1 MKKLALAFSFGVI
14 CTANALAADLPARS
28 YTKAPVVVA
37 DPAYNWTG
45 FYVGAHLGYGW
56 EDNRT
61 DVTTLPSPAV
71 FNEVPF
77 SFNNKPSGILGGLQA
92 GYNWQTGKFVWG
104 VEADISATDIH
115 GSSSTGPIFVIV
127 PPGVSLAGSSHT
139 NTQRMDWFGT
149 VRGRLG
155 FTATDRLLVYA
166 TGGLA
171 YGHVKNTSFQELVP
185 GFAGL
190 QFAGVDSVTRLGW
203 TVGAGGEWAINS
215 NWSIKGEYLYFD
227 LGSHTVTGLRVAFV
241 PPDPFATQTT
251 FQNRGS
257 IARLG
262 VNYKWGGPVVA
273 RY

>member
-1 MKKLALAFSFGVI
+1 MKKLALAFSLGVV
-14 CTANALAADLPARS
+14 CTANALAADLPARP
-28 YTKAPVVVA
+28 YTKAPVVV

-56 EDNRT
+56 EDNRA
-61 DVTTLPSPAV
+61 DVTTLPSPAE
-71 FNEVPF
+71 FNQVPF

-92 GYNWQTGKFVWG
+92 GYNWQTGKFVFG

-115 GSSSTGPIFVIV
+115 GSSRTGPIFVLV
-127 PPGVSLAGSSHT
+127 PPGVALAGSTHT

-155 FTATDRLLVYA
+155 FTPANRLLVYA

-171 YGHVKNTSFQELVP
+171 YGHVEATTFQELVVGAP
-185 GFAGL
+185 VL
-190 QFAGVDSVTRLGW
+190 QFTGAESVTRLGW
-203 TVGAGGEWAINS
+203 TVGAGGEWAISN

-227 LGSHTVTGLRVAFV
+227 LGRHTVTGLRIGPFP